1 MPYFRNHNNLN
12 LYYEFLNGKDPYLS
26 DKLPVIFLH
35 GFGSSANFFQEQVR
49 VLKKELRL
57 LLFDAEGH
65 GKSDKNPKEKL
76 TDHLIDTTIE
86 DLTELLYL
94 LRIDGQFGIISHSL
108 AGGSIGLKLAV
119 ELPERVKFLVMLN
132 SGAMLIDNPIRN
144 VFWNLLPQNI
154 RVNFKELI
162 LNNINELL
170 DKTIPFIRG
179 AILDEEELTEFQSQ
193 KIDAIIENEI
203 FSMIKNPLNLEKIK
217 CPTLIVGGELDNYA
231 PLWMSKELSTKIP
244 NSKYEVI
251 SMAGHFGPSQRFE
264 AYNKIIIEFLKGIGI
279 KC

>member
-12 LYYEFLNGKDPYLS
+12 LYYEFINGKDQNLL

-49 VLKKELRL
+49 ILKKEFRL

-76 TDHLIDTTIE
+76 TDHLMDTTIE

-94 LRIDGQFGIISHSL
+94 LRIDGQFGLICHSL
-108 AGGSIGLKLAV
+108 AGGSIGLKLAI
-119 ELPERVKFLVMLN
+119 ESPERVKFLVLLN
-132 SGAMLIDNPIRN
+132 SGAILIDNPIRN

-162 LNNINELL
+162 LDNVNVLL

-179 AILDEEELTEFQSQ
+179 AILDEEEYTEFQSQ
-193 KIDAIIENEI
+193 KIDTIIENEI

-231 PLWMSKELSTKIP
+231 PLWMSRELSNKIP
-244 NSKYEVI
+244 NSKFEIV
-251 SMAGHFGPSQRFE
+251 SMAGHFGPSQRFD
-264 AYNKIIIEFLKGIGI
+264 AYNKIIIEFLNSIGI
-279 KC
+279 KF